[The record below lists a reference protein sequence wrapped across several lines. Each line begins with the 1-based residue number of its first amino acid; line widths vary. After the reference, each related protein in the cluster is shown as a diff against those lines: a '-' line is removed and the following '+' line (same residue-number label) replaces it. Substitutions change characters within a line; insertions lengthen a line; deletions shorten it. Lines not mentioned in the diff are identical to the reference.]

1 MVINTPAK
9 GEIYYIRNYR
19 YTRIMNTQAK
29 GVKYRNND
37 TNTAKGW
44 TNKQYIDPLIY
55 R

>member
-29 GVKYRNND
+29 GVKYLNND

-44 TNKQYIDPLIY
+44 IKKTIY
-55 R
+55 RPIHI